1 MSRKIILI
9 KQELLLLVYE
19 LNRSD
24 CWRKM
29 RKFDLSLRS
38 SRSSYFATFR
48 HQLTILSKTDA
59 LDEEKWLN
67 MLGTFVKDWFR
78 YESHFV
84 HGRDSLVDILKERG
98 RSEERF
104 SRNAETDIVC
114 RLLLEKKNGF
124 ASHSDSRYLARMDA
138 PVSATDPPSGKISQR
153 SASRSVSG
161 TSILSHTVS
170 FGNPAISVASAKGS
184 LWYTTPPPK
193 RFNAARCEVSELSS
207 SSDSAVP
214 G

>member
-1 MSRKIILI
+1 
-9 KQELLLLVYE
+9 
-19 LNRSD
+19 
-24 CWRKM
+24 M

-98 RSEERF
+98 LLSE
-104 SRNAETDIVC
+104 
-114 RLLLEKKNGF
+114 
-124 ASHSDSRYLARMDA
+124 
-138 PVSATDPPSGKISQR
+138 
-153 SASRSVSG
+153 
-161 TSILSHTVS
+161 
-170 FGNPAISVASAKGS
+170 
-184 LWYTTPPPK
+184 
-193 RFNAARCEVSELSS
+193 SELLMLICILTKNVITSCS
-207 SSDSAVP
+207 VTMMLFLHLEVKPLMTLTTVLYLSCALISGHLAMMLMELTKRR
-214 G
+214 

>member
-1 MSRKIILI
+1 
-9 KQELLLLVYE
+9 
-19 LNRSD
+19 
-24 CWRKM
+24 M

-84 HGRDSLVDILKERG
+84 HGRDSLVDILKENLY

-104 SRNAETDIVC
+104 SRNAETDLVC
-114 RLLLEKKNGF
+114 RLLLEKKKTQEYSVICRSKIRLALN
-124 ASHSDSRYLARMDA
+124 ASQE
-138 PVSATDPPSGKISQR
+138 I
-153 SASRSVSG
+153 
-161 TSILSHTVS
+161 
-170 FGNPAISVASAKGS
+170 
-184 LWYTTPPPK
+184 
-193 RFNAARCEVSELSS
+193 
-207 SSDSAVP
+207 
-214 G
+214 

>member
-1 MSRKIILI
+1 
-9 KQELLLLVYE
+9 
-19 LNRSD
+19 
-24 CWRKM
+24 M

-98 RSEERF
+98 LLSESDAVQPLIGKKSSDRSEERF
-104 SRNAETDIVC
+104 SRNAETDLVC
-114 RLLLEKKNGF
+114 RLLLEKKNVQG
-124 ASHSDSRYLARMDA
+124 
-138 PVSATDPPSGKISQR
+138 VVVGR
-153 SASRSVSG
+153 SAEIRQ
-161 TSILSHTVS
+161 
-170 FGNPAISVASAKGS
+170 
-184 LWYTTPPPK
+184 PPGD
-193 RFNAARCEVSELSS
+193 RQAARAGEPQPDLLEP
-207 SSDSAVP
+207 DT
-214 G
+214 

>member
-1 MSRKIILI
+1 
-9 KQELLLLVYE
+9 
-19 LNRSD
+19 
-24 CWRKM
+24 M

-84 HGRDSLVDILKERG
+84 H

-114 RLLLEKKNGF
+114 RLLLEKKKKKNLL
-124 ASHSDSRYLARMDA
+124 Y
-138 PVSATDPPSGKISQR
+138 
-153 SASRSVSG
+153 SVINVPAHYNHEP
-161 TSILSHTVS
+161 IL
-170 FGNPAISVASAKGS
+170 
-184 LWYTTPPPK
+184 
-193 RFNAARCEVSELSS
+193 R
-207 SSDSAVP
+207 
-214 G
+214 

>member
-1 MSRKIILI
+1 
-9 KQELLLLVYE
+9 
-19 LNRSD
+19 
-24 CWRKM
+24 M

-98 RSEERF
+98 LLSESDAVQPLIE
-104 SRNAETDIVC
+104 VC
-114 RLLLEKKNGF
+114 KLLMLICILTKNVITSCSVTMMLFLHLEVKPLMTLTTVL
-124 ASHSDSRYLARMDA
+124 YLSCALI
-138 PVSATDPPSGKISQR
+138 SGHL
-153 SASRSVSG
+153 AMMLMEL
-161 TSILSHTVS
+161 T
-170 FGNPAISVASAKGS
+170 
-184 LWYTTPPPK
+184 K
-193 RFNAARCEVSELSS
+193 RR
-207 SSDSAVP
+207 
-214 G
+214 